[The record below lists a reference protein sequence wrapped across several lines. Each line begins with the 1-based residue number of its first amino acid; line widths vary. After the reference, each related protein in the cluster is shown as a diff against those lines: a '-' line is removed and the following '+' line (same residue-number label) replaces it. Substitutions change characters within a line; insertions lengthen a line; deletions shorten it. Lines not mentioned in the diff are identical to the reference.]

1 MNLPNKLTIT
11 RIILVPIL
19 ILIYMFPYATFGI
32 NVPMYHILNADISLV
47 NIVIFIIFA
56 VASLTDYFDGQI
68 ARKSKLITTFGKFA
82 DPIADKLL
90 INTIFLLLASD
101 GTISIII
108 PIIMISRDTIVDA
121 IRLVAA
127 NKQVVI
133 AAKYLGKLKT
143 VTQMISVIFLLLND
157 FPFSIIHLPIGQIS
171 VWIACVISI
180 VSGIDYFMD
189 SKDMLTELNVM
200 NELAELLI
208 KNNISIGTVESFT
221 VGNFATMLGN
231 IPGISKVYKGSLVT
245 YQSETKER
253 LLGIE
258 HPLIEKYGVVSKEI
272 ATLMCVNGKSIL
284 DVDLC
289 VSFTGNAGRMQW
301 KENQ

>member
-56 VASLTDYFDGQI
+56 VASLTDYFDGQ
-68 ARKSKLITTFGKFA
+68 
-82 DPIADKLL
+82 

-189 SKDMLTELNVM
+189 SKDMLTESM
-200 NELAELLI
+200 
-208 KNNISIGTVESFT
+208 
-221 VGNFATMLGN
+221 
-231 IPGISKVYKGSLVT
+231 
-245 YQSETKER
+245 
-253 LLGIE
+253 
-258 HPLIEKYGVVSKEI
+258 
-272 ATLMCVNGKSIL
+272 
-284 DVDLC
+284 
-289 VSFTGNAGRMQW
+289 
-301 KENQ
+301 

>member
-56 VASLTDYFDGQI
+56 VASLTDYFD
-68 ARKSKLITTFGKFA
+68 
-82 DPIADKLL
+82 
-90 INTIFLLLASD
+90 LLASD

-180 VSGIDYFMD
+180 VSGMDYFMD
-189 SKDMLTELNVM
+189 SKDMLTESM
-200 NELAELLI
+200 
-208 KNNISIGTVESFT
+208 
-221 VGNFATMLGN
+221 
-231 IPGISKVYKGSLVT
+231 
-245 YQSETKER
+245 
-253 LLGIE
+253 
-258 HPLIEKYGVVSKEI
+258 
-272 ATLMCVNGKSIL
+272 
-284 DVDLC
+284 
-289 VSFTGNAGRMQW
+289 
-301 KENQ
+301 

>member
-90 INTIFLLLASD
+90 IN
-101 GTISIII
+101 
-108 PIIMISRDTIVDA
+108 MISRDTIVDA

-189 SKDMLTELNVM
+189 SKDMLTESM
-200 NELAELLI
+200 
-208 KNNISIGTVESFT
+208 
-221 VGNFATMLGN
+221 
-231 IPGISKVYKGSLVT
+231 
-245 YQSETKER
+245 
-253 LLGIE
+253 
-258 HPLIEKYGVVSKEI
+258 
-272 ATLMCVNGKSIL
+272 
-284 DVDLC
+284 
-289 VSFTGNAGRMQW
+289 
-301 KENQ
+301 

>member
-11 RIILVPIL
+11 RIILVPVL

-133 AAKYLGKLKT
+133 TAKY
-143 VTQMISVIFLLLND
+143 Q
-157 FPFSIIHLPIGQIS
+157 
-171 VWIACVISI
+171 
-180 VSGIDYFMD
+180 
-189 SKDMLTELNVM
+189 
-200 NELAELLI
+200 I
-208 KNNISIGTVESFT
+208 KNCDTNDQCDI
-221 VGNFATMLGN
+221 
-231 IPGISKVYKGSLVT
+231 
-245 YQSETKER
+245 
-253 LLGIE
+253 
-258 HPLIEKYGVVSKEI
+258 LIIK
-272 ATLMCVNGKSIL
+272 
-284 DVDLC
+284 
-289 VSFTGNAGRMQW
+289 
-301 KENQ
+301 

>member
-121 IRLVAA
+121 IRLVAG
-127 NKQVVI
+127 KQVVI

-157 FPFSIIHLPIGQIS
+157 FPFSIIHLSIGQIS

-189 SKDMLTELNVM
+189 SKDMLTESM
-200 NELAELLI
+200 
-208 KNNISIGTVESFT
+208 
-221 VGNFATMLGN
+221 
-231 IPGISKVYKGSLVT
+231 
-245 YQSETKER
+245 
-253 LLGIE
+253 
-258 HPLIEKYGVVSKEI
+258 
-272 ATLMCVNGKSIL
+272 
-284 DVDLC
+284 
-289 VSFTGNAGRMQW
+289 
-301 KENQ
+301 

>member
-32 NVPMYHILNADISLV
+32 NVPMYHVLNADISLV
-47 NIVIFIIFA
+47 NIIIFIIFA
-56 VASLTDYFDGQI
+56 IASLTDYFDGQI

-143 VTQMISVIFLLLND
+143 VTQMISVIFLLLGD

-171 VWIACVISI
+171 VWVACVISVI
-180 VSGIDYFMD
+180 SGIDYFMD
-189 SKDMLTELNVM
+189 SKDMLTESM
-200 NELAELLI
+200 
-208 KNNISIGTVESFT
+208 
-221 VGNFATMLGN
+221 
-231 IPGISKVYKGSLVT
+231 
-245 YQSETKER
+245 
-253 LLGIE
+253 
-258 HPLIEKYGVVSKEI
+258 
-272 ATLMCVNGKSIL
+272 
-284 DVDLC
+284 
-289 VSFTGNAGRMQW
+289 
-301 KENQ
+301 

>member
-19 ILIYMFPYATFGI
+19 ILIYMFPYTTFGI
-32 NVPMYHILNADISLV
+32 NMPVYHILNANISLV
-47 NIVIFIIFA
+47 NIIIFIIFA

-108 PIIMISRDTIVDA
+108 PIISRDTIVDA
-121 IRLVAA
+121 FRLVAA

-189 SKDMLTELNVM
+189 SKDMLTESM
-200 NELAELLI
+200 
-208 KNNISIGTVESFT
+208 
-221 VGNFATMLGN
+221 
-231 IPGISKVYKGSLVT
+231 
-245 YQSETKER
+245 
-253 LLGIE
+253 
-258 HPLIEKYGVVSKEI
+258 
-272 ATLMCVNGKSIL
+272 
-284 DVDLC
+284 
-289 VSFTGNAGRMQW
+289 
-301 KENQ
+301 

>member
-19 ILIYMFPYATFGI
+19 ILIYMFPYTTFGI
-32 NVPMYHILNADISLV
+32 NMPVYHILNANISLV
-47 NIVIFIIFA
+47 NIIIFIIFA

-127 NKQVVI
+127 NKQVV
-133 AAKYLGKLKT
+133 KYLGKLKT

-157 FPFSIIHLPIGQIS
+157 FPFSIIHLPVGQIM
-171 VWIACVISI
+171 VWIACIISV

-189 SKDMLTELNVM
+189 SKDMLTESM
-200 NELAELLI
+200 
-208 KNNISIGTVESFT
+208 
-221 VGNFATMLGN
+221 
-231 IPGISKVYKGSLVT
+231 
-245 YQSETKER
+245 
-253 LLGIE
+253 
-258 HPLIEKYGVVSKEI
+258 
-272 ATLMCVNGKSIL
+272 
-284 DVDLC
+284 
-289 VSFTGNAGRMQW
+289 
-301 KENQ
+301 

>member
-1 MNLPNKLTIT
+1 MNLPNKLTIKKKKQKQK
-11 RIILVPIL
+11 I
-19 ILIYMFPYATFGI
+19 ILIYMFPYGTFGI
-32 NVPMYHILNADISLV
+32 NVPVYHVLNAHISLV
-47 NIVIFIIFA
+47 NLIIFIIFA

-101 GTISIII
+101 ETISIII

-157 FPFSIIHLPIGQIS
+157 FPFSIIHLPVGQIM
-171 VWIACVISI
+171 VWIACIISV

-189 SKDMLTELNVM
+189 SKDMLTESM
-200 NELAELLI
+200 
-208 KNNISIGTVESFT
+208 
-221 VGNFATMLGN
+221 
-231 IPGISKVYKGSLVT
+231 
-245 YQSETKER
+245 
-253 LLGIE
+253 
-258 HPLIEKYGVVSKEI
+258 
-272 ATLMCVNGKSIL
+272 
-284 DVDLC
+284 
-289 VSFTGNAGRMQW
+289 
-301 KENQ
+301 

>member
-90 INTIFLLLASD
+90 
-101 GTISIII
+101 ISIII

-189 SKDMLTELNVM
+189 SKDMLTESM
-200 NELAELLI
+200 
-208 KNNISIGTVESFT
+208 
-221 VGNFATMLGN
+221 
-231 IPGISKVYKGSLVT
+231 
-245 YQSETKER
+245 
-253 LLGIE
+253 
-258 HPLIEKYGVVSKEI
+258 
-272 ATLMCVNGKSIL
+272 
-284 DVDLC
+284 
-289 VSFTGNAGRMQW
+289 
-301 KENQ
+301 

>member
-101 GTISIII
+101 GTISII
-108 PIIMISRDTIVDA
+108 MISRDTIVDA

-189 SKDMLTELNVM
+189 SKDMLTESM
-200 NELAELLI
+200 
-208 KNNISIGTVESFT
+208 
-221 VGNFATMLGN
+221 
-231 IPGISKVYKGSLVT
+231 
-245 YQSETKER
+245 
-253 LLGIE
+253 
-258 HPLIEKYGVVSKEI
+258 
-272 ATLMCVNGKSIL
+272 
-284 DVDLC
+284 
-289 VSFTGNAGRMQW
+289 
-301 KENQ
+301 

>member
-108 PIIMISRDTIVDA
+108 PKYFAAITTCLLAATKRMASTIVSLE
-121 IRLVAA
+121 I
-127 NKQVVI
+127 I
-133 AAKYLGKLKT
+133 IIGKLKT

-189 SKDMLTELNVM
+189 SKDMLTESM
-200 NELAELLI
+200 
-208 KNNISIGTVESFT
+208 
-221 VGNFATMLGN
+221 
-231 IPGISKVYKGSLVT
+231 
-245 YQSETKER
+245 
-253 LLGIE
+253 
-258 HPLIEKYGVVSKEI
+258 
-272 ATLMCVNGKSIL
+272 
-284 DVDLC
+284 
-289 VSFTGNAGRMQW
+289 
-301 KENQ
+301 

>member
-101 GTISIII
+101 GTIS
-108 PIIMISRDTIVDA
+108 RDTIVDA

-189 SKDMLTELNVM
+189 SKDMLTESM
-200 NELAELLI
+200 
-208 KNNISIGTVESFT
+208 
-221 VGNFATMLGN
+221 
-231 IPGISKVYKGSLVT
+231 
-245 YQSETKER
+245 
-253 LLGIE
+253 
-258 HPLIEKYGVVSKEI
+258 
-272 ATLMCVNGKSIL
+272 
-284 DVDLC
+284 
-289 VSFTGNAGRMQW
+289 
-301 KENQ
+301 

>member
-82 DPIADKLL
+82 ADKLL

-180 VSGIDYFMD
+180 VSGMDYFMD
-189 SKDMLTELNVM
+189 SKDMLTESM
-200 NELAELLI
+200 
-208 KNNISIGTVESFT
+208 
-221 VGNFATMLGN
+221 
-231 IPGISKVYKGSLVT
+231 
-245 YQSETKER
+245 
-253 LLGIE
+253 
-258 HPLIEKYGVVSKEI
+258 
-272 ATLMCVNGKSIL
+272 
-284 DVDLC
+284 
-289 VSFTGNAGRMQW
+289 
-301 KENQ
+301 

>member
-32 NVPMYHILNADISLV
+32 NVPMYHILNV

-189 SKDMLTELNVM
+189 SKDMLTESM
-200 NELAELLI
+200 
-208 KNNISIGTVESFT
+208 
-221 VGNFATMLGN
+221 
-231 IPGISKVYKGSLVT
+231 
-245 YQSETKER
+245 
-253 LLGIE
+253 
-258 HPLIEKYGVVSKEI
+258 
-272 ATLMCVNGKSIL
+272 
-284 DVDLC
+284 
-289 VSFTGNAGRMQW
+289 
-301 KENQ
+301 

>member
-32 NVPMYHILNADISLV
+32 NVPMYHILNADISL
-47 NIVIFIIFA
+47 VIFIIFA

-189 SKDMLTELNVM
+189 SKDMLTESM
-200 NELAELLI
+200 
-208 KNNISIGTVESFT
+208 
-221 VGNFATMLGN
+221 
-231 IPGISKVYKGSLVT
+231 
-245 YQSETKER
+245 
-253 LLGIE
+253 
-258 HPLIEKYGVVSKEI
+258 
-272 ATLMCVNGKSIL
+272 
-284 DVDLC
+284 
-289 VSFTGNAGRMQW
+289 
-301 KENQ
+301 